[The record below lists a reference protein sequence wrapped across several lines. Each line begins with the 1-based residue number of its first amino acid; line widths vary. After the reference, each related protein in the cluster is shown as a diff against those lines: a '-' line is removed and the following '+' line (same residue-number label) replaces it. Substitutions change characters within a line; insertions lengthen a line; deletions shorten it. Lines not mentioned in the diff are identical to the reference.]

1 MYRGCYT
8 ALVTPMK
15 GERGDEVDFKALEKL
30 VEFQVA
36 SGVNGLVAVGTT
48 GESPTLNWEEHS
60 EAIIKIK
67 EFSRNRCRVIAGTGS
82 NCTRETMNST
92 RHIAKYE
99 IEAVLL
105 VEPYYNGPSSIE
117 IRKEYIAPVAEAFP
131 DIGVIPYIIP
141 GRSGTQLLPEDLAM
155 LHDQFRNVK
164 AVKEASGSVENMRRT
179 RECCGELFHIL
190 SGDDDKTFEMMTDP
204 KIHACGVIS
213 VVSNVAPAAVHRMTQ
228 AILSGEIEQGRMM
241 AEALK
246 PLFGIVTVKTQEDSP
261 YGPRLCK
268 ARNPLPIK
276 TLMALLGMP
285 VGPCRQPLGKM
296 TKQGIQLVL
305 EAARTVWKRNPEI
318 LNPIGRAFEVNV
330 EERLN
335 DRRCLEG
342 LYYAD

>member
-1 MYRGCYT
+1 
-8 ALVTPMK
+8 
-15 GERGDEVDFKALEKL
+15 
-30 VEFQVA
+30 
-36 SGVNGLVAVGTT
+36 
-48 GESPTLNWEEHS
+48 
-60 EAIIKIK
+60 
-67 EFSRNRCRVIAGTGS
+67 
-82 NCTRETMNST
+82 
-92 RHIAKYE
+92 
-99 IEAVLL
+99 
-105 VEPYYNGPSSIE
+105 
-117 IRKEYIAPVAEAFP
+117 
-131 DIGVIPYIIP
+131 
-141 GRSGTQLLPEDLAM
+141 M

-179 RECCGELFHIL
+179 RECCGELFYIL

-213 VVSNVAPAAVHRMTQ
+213 VVSNVAPGAVQRMTQ
-228 AILSGEIEQGRMM
+228 AILSGGIEQGRTL

-285 VGPCRQPLGKM
+285 VGQCRQPLGKM
-296 TKQGIQLVL
+296 TKQGIQVVL
-305 EAARTVWKRNPEI
+305 EAARTVWKKNPEI
-318 LNPIGRAFEVNV
+318 LEPVGRAFEVNI